1 MASEKIQA
9 IAKLMV
15 RSVKDYTARAIAKR
29 DEQLEPRLK
38 ALEARLAALEERQ
51 VSLFKIEE
59 RDDPPLRAVK

>member
-1 MASEKIQA
+1 
-9 IAKLMV
+9 MV